1 MKNLIEKLQSTKK
14 VIWDVMCRI
23 EEDSISK
30 NEILLEL
37 DRECQLIN
45 DELGYELQKQLK
57 TTQQWKQKQ

>member
-57 TTQQWKQKQ
+57 KTQQWKQK